1 MTFEFVYAT
10 PPETSLDR
18 LQQGDILFRGDDLST
33 AIDQAHSY
41 YATEKSYSHFM
52 VVTQSCDLVRRKNR
66 PPKSRYITL
75 AAVRPVGIQIDR
87 LLKKYEYQL
96 EGAYEDFP
104 LPICQ
109 KEYEDLV
116 KDRVENLLHNT
127 HEGFFFLPA
136 DGHAAIP
143 ENLCAF
149 LPLTIALRS
158 VHYDV
163 CLRSK
168 VAQLSEIF
176 QAKVGWLTGN
186 QYSRIGTP
194 DLEENESEP
203 EAAKERYYDEL
214 IYRRAVWLSSGQFRS
229 LKTLVK
235 KWKMENPGTDMDEV
249 VASGLLKSIPN
260 QQSLVA
266 ERIINVLLGNGALTG
281 GAEEQARIRRILE
294 NDRPLGRLI
303 QSDATA

>member
-10 PPETSLDR
+10 PSETSLDK
-18 LQQGDILFRGDDLST
+18 LLQGDILFRSSDLSK

-52 VVTQSCDLVRRKNR
+52 VVTQSCDLVRRNNR
-66 PPKSRYITL
+66 PPRSRYITL
-75 AAVRPVGIQIDR
+75 AAVRPVGIHIDR
-87 LLKKYEYQL
+87 LLKKYEFQL

-109 KEYEDLV
+109 KEYEGLV

-136 DGHAAIP
+136 EGHSAIP

-163 CLRSK
+163 CLASK

-194 DLEENESEP
+194 DLEENESDP
-203 EAAKERYYDEL
+203 QAAKEGYYDEL
-214 IYRRAVWLSSGQFRS
+214 IYRRAVWLSAGQFRS
-229 LKTLVK
+229 LKSLVSEWK
-235 KWKMENPGTDMDEV
+235 KENPGANMDEV
-249 VASGLLKSIPN
+249 TASKLLQSIPN

-266 ERIINVLLGNGALTG
+266 ERIINLLLGNGALTG
-281 GAEEQARIRRILE
+281 GIQEQTRIRRLLE

-303 QSDATA
+303 QPNLTA